1 MLDFFQSPV
10 TQTVLIALNQ
20 GFLVTLELFFVT
32 LIGALPLGL
41 VIAFGSMNR
50 DRKSVV

>member
-32 LIGALPLGL
+32 LIGRSLWGWSSPSAP
-41 VIAFGSMNR
+41 
-50 DRKSVV
+50 